1 MIHVFL
7 TDHSDIN
14 TESEHPTLASEL
26 DAIIKTSLNESTKED
41 YASEVAPLTASFW
54 LGLMVL
60 LIIISAFAWALYFDH
75 VNSFERGKYDQ
86 RVYDF

>member
-7 TDHSDIN
+7 SDHSDISA
-14 TESEHPTLASEL
+14 ESEHLTLESEL

-54 LGLMVL
+54 FGLMVL
-60 LIIISAFAWALYFDH
+60 LIIIFAFAWAVYFDH
-75 VNSFERGKYDQ
+75 VNSFEGAKYDQ